1 MLVFASNFLLLTSY
15 FAFAVTSL
23 AALESQ
29 VAANPED
36 LRIAAEYRQAAIAA
50 GDYSR
55 SIAFFEDLTRRP
67 NAGPHAFLSLGL
79 AYIDRIPAVG
89 AFKRISLGND
99 ATKALTRSIEREPTD
114 VAYLIR
120 GLVNLHFEK
129 GWFHRTPDGVADL
142 ERALQLAGRSADA
155 SRSAEASRSSSK
167 PYVAR
172 IYAALG
178 DGYWQLKDR
187 DKARATWREGQA
199 RFPGDERLRIRTTAT
214 DRVIADTIAHD
225 LDASVRVDT
234 SLRDLE

>member
-1 MLVFASNFLLLTSY
+1 LFVAALVA
-15 FAFAVTSL
+15 AEPL
-23 AALESQ
+23 AALEARVTADPENLR
-29 VAANPED
+29 VAAD
-36 LRIAAEYRQAAIAA
+36 YREAAIAA
-50 GDYSR
+50 GDYAR
-55 SIAFFEDLTRRP
+55 AITFLEALTRRP
-67 NAGPHAFLSLGL
+67 GAGPHAFLSLGL

-120 GLVNLHFEK
+120 GIVNLHFEK

-142 ERALQLAGRSADA
+142 ERALQLAGRSA
-155 SRSAEASRSSSK
+155 EASRSGEASRGDTSRSK
-167 PYVAR
+167 AYVAR

-234 SLRDLE
+234 SLHDLE

>member
-1 MLVFASNFLLLTSY
+1 LLVAALS
-15 FAFAVTSL
+15 AAEPL
-23 AALESQ
+23 AALEARVTADPENLR
-29 VAANPED
+29 VAAD
-36 LRIAAEYRQAAIAA
+36 YRQAAIAA
-50 GDYSR
+50 GDYAR
-55 SIAFFEDLTRRP
+55 AITFLEALTRRP
-67 NAGPHAFLSLGL
+67 GAGPHAFLSLGL
-79 AYIDRIPAVG
+79 AYVDRIPAVG

-120 GLVNLHFEK
+120 GIVNLHFEK

-142 ERALQLAGRSADA
+142 ERALQLAGRSA
-155 SRSAEASRSSSK
+155 EASRSGDTPRSGDVSRSK

-187 DKARATWREGQA
+187 DKARTTWREGQV
-199 RFPGDERLRIRTTAT
+199 RFPADERLRIRTTAT

-234 SLRDLE
+234 SLHDLE